1 MTKKIRVVVLFGG
14 RSGEHEV
21 SLASANGVMGAL
33 DPDRYE
39 VLPVG
44 ITKSGNWLFEG
55 NPMQK
60 LLAGGSAI
68 QDATPP
74 LEVEAE
80 LVQTGGT
87 ALAVTPR
94 AGVTGAAT
102 LATADVIFPVLHGPH
117 GEDGTVQGLFEVAG
131 IPYVGS
137 GVAGSAVGMDKGM
150 MKALFANA
158 GLAQLPY
165 VVVTRHQWQKTP
177 EAVIAGLEDAL
188 PYPMFVKPANLGS
201 SVGISKVRNADEL
214 REGLTV
220 AAGYDR
226 RIVVEQGLD
235 KPREIE
241 VAVLGNDEPQ
251 ASVAGEIIPLEKYEF
266 YDYESKYSEGQAD
279 LLIPAPL
286 SDEAMA
292 TVRQMAVRAFQAIDA
307 AGLSRVDF
315 LLDRETG
322 RFYLNEINTMPGFTP
337 TSMYPKLW
345 EATGIPY
352 NELVSR
358 LVQLA
363 LERSGTRDAE
373 SGNDDIGNGN
383 SSR

>member
-1 MTKKIRVVVLFGG
+1 MSKKKIRVVVLFGG

-21 SLASANGVMGAL
+21 SLASANGVMDAL
-33 DPDRYE
+33 DPDHYE

-44 ITKSGNWLFEG
+44 ITKTGNWLFDG

-60 LLAGGSAI
+60 LLAGN
-68 QDATPP
+68 DTETATTP

-80 LVQTGGT
+80 LVQQSGT
-87 ALAVTPR
+87 ALVATPR
-94 AGVTGAAT
+94 TEMTGAAT
-102 LATADVIFPVLHGPH
+102 LASADVIFPVLHGPH

-137 GVAGSAVGMDKGM
+137 GVTGSAVGMDKGM

-158 GLAQLPY
+158 GLPQLPY
-165 VVVTRHQWQKTP
+165 VVVTRHQWQNNP
-177 EAVIAGLEDAL
+177 DRVIAGLEETL

-201 SVGISKVRNADEL
+201 SVGISKVRNADDL

-226 RIVVEQGLD
+226 RIIVEQGLD

-241 VAVLGNDEPQ
+241 VAVLGNDDPE
-251 ASVAGEIIPLEKYEF
+251 ASVAGEIVPLDKYEF
-266 YDYESKYSEGQAD
+266 YDYESKYSDGQAD
-279 LLIPAPL
+279 LRIPAPI
-286 SDEAMA
+286 SDSAMA
-292 TVRQMAVRAFQAIDA
+292 EVRQMAVRAFQAIDA

-345 EATGIPY
+345 EATGVPY
-352 NELVSR
+352 GALVGKLVEL
-358 LVQLA
+358 A
-363 LERSGTRDAE
+363 IERHGSGKE
-373 SGNDDIGNGN
+373 K
-383 SSR
+383 

>member
-1 MTKKIRVVVLFGG
+1 MTNKKIRVVVLFGG

-21 SLASANGVMGAL
+21 SLASAKGVMGAL
-33 DPDRYE
+33 DPDQYE

-44 ITKSGNWLFEG
+44 ITKTGNWLFDG
-55 NPMQK
+55 NPMQT
-60 LLAGGSAI
+60 LLAGGVAVEE
-68 QDATPP
+68 ATTP

-80 LVQTGGT
+80 LVQSGGT
-87 ALAVTPR
+87 ALATTR
-94 AGVTGAAT
+94 ATVTGAAT
-102 LATADVIFPVLHGPH
+102 LATADVIFPVLHGPY
-117 GEDGTVQGLFEVAG
+117 GEDGTVQGLFEIAG

-165 VVVTRHQWQKTP
+165 VVVTRHQWQK
-177 EAVIAGLEDAL
+177 EANTVIAALETSL

-201 SVGISKVRNADEL
+201 SVGISKVRNTDEL
-214 REGLTV
+214 RNGLTV

-226 RIVVEQGLD
+226 RIVVEKGLN

-266 YDYESKYSEGQAD
+266 YDYESKYSEGQAA

-292 TVRQMAVRAFQAIDA
+292 DVRQMAVRAFQAIDA

-315 LLDRETG
+315 LLDRDTG
-322 RFYLNEINTMPGFTP
+322 RFYLNEINTMPGFTT

-352 NELVSR
+352 HELVGK
-358 LVQLA
+358 LVELA
-363 LERSGTRDAE
+363 IERSGTQKAE
-373 SGNDDIGNGN
+373 SGNDIP
-383 SSR
+383 

>member
-1 MTKKIRVVVLFGG
+1 MAKKKIRVVVLFGG

-21 SLASANGVMGAL
+21 SLASAKGVMGAL
-33 DPDRYE
+33 DPDHYE

-44 ITKSGNWLFEG
+44 ITKTGNWLFDG

-60 LLAGGSAI
+60 LLTGGSAVEE
-68 QDATPP
+68 ATTP

-80 LVQTGGT
+80 LVQNTGT
-87 ALAVTPR
+87 ALVATPR
-94 AGVTGAAT
+94 TEITGAAT
-102 LATADVIFPVLHGPH
+102 LATANVIFPVLHGPH

-137 GVAGSAVGMDKGM
+137 GVTGSAVGMDKGM

-165 VVVTRHQWQKTP
+165 VVVTRHQWHKDADT
-177 EAVIAGLEDAL
+177 VIAALEATL

-214 REGLTV
+214 REGLTL

-251 ASVAGEIIPLEKYEF
+251 ASIAGEIVPLDKYDF

-292 TVRQMAVRAFQAIDA
+292 NVRQMAVRAFQAIDA

-352 NELVSR
+352 HELVSR

-363 LERSGTRDAE
+363 LERSGTQDA
-373 SGNDDIGNGN
+373 GRGNGD
-383 SSR
+383 